1 MPDRWEEL
9 EPDRHELRE
18 ALPYRFELDRREF
31 VAATGAGL
39 LLVVTGCSSSG
50 ATPKERTRLHIGT
63 DGVVTVFSS
72 KVEFGQGSRTQLSQA
87 VAEELRIGIDSVRMV
102 LADTDQTPDD
112 GATAGSRTTPS
123 TVPRVRKAAAAA
135 RELLQAT
142 AAKSWGVDPTTL
154 EVENGIVRHNGN
166 QLSYADLAAN
176 PSTAATDDKSIPAG
190 VSVRATAAWTTL
202 GNNAPKVQSREVVTG
217 QHRYPSDIVR
227 PGMLYGKILRAPAYA
242 ATLKSLDESA
252 LADFPAVQLVRDGEF
267 VGCVAPTSF
276 EAREAVAKL
285 AESATWEFAPHVSSD
300 EVFDHFKEHAV
311 IEGSGRRG
319 PRISEK
325 VSDAAAG
332 KTATTT
338 LEARYTTAYIQ
349 HAPMEPR
356 AAVAEWVDG
365 RLTVWT
371 GTQRPN
377 GVRSQLEETFRRR
390 EGSVRVIVPDSGGGF
405 GGKHTGEVAIEAAR
419 LSKAVGKPVWLR
431 WTREEE
437 FTWAYFRPAGLFE
450 MQAGIDGEGKIVNWD
465 FTTYNAGASSITPP
479 YVSPAVRTA
488 YYPSDSPVRHGSYR
502 GIAAT
507 TNNFARECFID
518 ELATAAGI
526 DPLEFRL
533 KNLDDERMIVVL
545 KTAAERFGWRQNGS
559 TGIGIACGTEKGSYV
574 ATCAEVTIDSGE
586 IRIVRLVEVF
596 ECGAVQNPR
605 NLRAQVEG
613 SVIQG
618 IGGALYE
625 GVRFANG
632 RLENNLFSRYRVPRF
647 GDVPPI
653 ETVLLD
659 RDDLP
664 SAGGGETPIISV
676 APAIANAVFAATG
689 KRLRQLPLQLPV

>member
-18 ALPYRFELDRREF
+18 ALPYSFELDRREF
-31 VAATGAGL
+31 AGAAGAGL
-39 LLVVTGCSSSG
+39 LLVVSGCSSSG
-50 ATPKERTRLHIGT
+50 ATPKERTRLHIGA

-72 KVEFGQGSRTQLSQA
+72 KVEVGQGSRTQLSQA

-142 AAKSWGVDPTTL
+142 AAKTWALDPTAL
-154 EVENGIVRHNGN
+154 QVENGTVRHDGK

-176 PSTAATDDKSIPAG
+176 PSTAATDDQSIPAG
-190 VSVRATAAWTTL
+190 VSVRATAAWTIL
-202 GNNAPKVQSREVVTG
+202 GKHAPKVERQEIVTG
-217 QHRYPSDIVR
+217 RHRYPSDIVR

-242 ATLKSLDESA
+242 ATLKSIDEGA
-252 LADFPAVQLVRDGEF
+252 LADFPKVQLVRDGEF

-276 EAREAVAKL
+276 EAREAVARLTETAK
-285 AESATWEFAPHVSSD
+285 WEFAPHVSSD
-300 EVFDHFKEHAV
+300 EVFDHFKKHAV
-311 IEGSGRRG
+311 REGTGRRG

-325 VSDAAAG
+325 LSEDSDRR
-332 KTATTT
+332 TATQT

-356 AAVAEWVDG
+356 AAVAEWTDG

-377 GVRSQLEETFRRR
+377 GVRGQLEETFRQS

-450 MQAGIDGEGKIVNWD
+450 MQAAIDGNGKIVNWD
-465 FTTYNAGASSITPP
+465 FTTYNAGASAITPP

-507 TNNFARECFID
+507 TNTFARECFID
-518 ELATAAGI
+518 ELAASAGI
-526 DPLEFRL
+526 DPLNFRL
-533 KNLDDERMIVVL
+533 RNLNDERMIAVL
-545 KTAAERFGWRQNGS
+545 QAAADKFSWRKNS
-559 TGIGIACGTEKGSYV
+559 ATGIGIACGTEKGSYV
-574 ATCAEVTIDSGE
+574 ATCAEVEIGSGE
-586 IRIVRLVEVF
+586 IQITRLVEVF
-596 ECGAVQNPR
+596 ECGAIQNPR

-618 IGGALYE
+618 IGGALME

-647 GDVPPI
+647 RDVPPI

-659 RDDLP
+659 RRDLP

-676 APAIANAVFAATG
+676 APAIANAVFSATG
-689 KRLRQLPLQLPV
+689 KRVRQLPLQLSV

>member
-1 MPDRWEEL
+1 VQCDEI
-9 EPDRHELRE
+9 
-18 ALPYRFELDRREF
+18 
-31 VAATGAGL
+31 
-39 LLVVTGCSSSG
+39 VTG
-50 ATPKERTRLHIGT
+50 R
-63 DGVVTVFSS
+63 
-72 KVEFGQGSRTQLSQA
+72 
-87 VAEELRIGIDSVRMV
+87 
-102 LADTDQTPDD
+102 
-112 GATAGSRTTPS
+112 
-123 TVPRVRKAAAAA
+123 
-135 RELLQAT
+135 
-142 AAKSWGVDPTTL
+142 
-154 EVENGIVRHNGN
+154 
-166 QLSYADLAAN
+166 
-176 PSTAATDDKSIPAG
+176 
-190 VSVRATAAWTTL
+190 
-202 GNNAPKVQSREVVTG
+202 
-217 QHRYPSDIVR
+217 HRYPSDIVR
-227 PGMLYGKILRAPAYA
+227 PGMLYGKSLRAPAYA
-242 ATLKSLDESA
+242 ATLKSLDEAA
-252 LADFPAVQLVRDGEF
+252 LADFPTVQLVRDREF

-276 EAREAVAKL
+276 EAREAVARL
-285 AESATWEFAPHVSSD
+285 AETAKWEFAPHVSSD
-300 EVFDHFKEHAV
+300 EVFEHFKKHAV
-311 IEGSGRRG
+311 LEGSGRSG

-325 VSDAAAG
+325 LSEGSND

-377 GVRSQLEETFRRR
+377 GVRSQLEVTFRQR

-450 MQAGIDGEGKIVNWD
+450 MQAGIDGAGKIVKWD
-465 FTTYNAGASSITPP
+465 FSTYNAGASAITPP

-518 ELATAAGI
+518 ELAAAAGI

-533 KNLDDERMIVVL
+533 KNLDDERMIAVL
-545 KTAAERFGWRQNGS
+545 KAAAEKFGWRQNSG
-559 TGIGIACGTEKGSYV
+559 TGIGIACGTEKGSFV
-574 ATCAEVTIDSGE
+574 ATCAEVKIESGE
-586 IRIVRLVEVF
+586 IRIVRLVQVF

-613 SVIQG
+613 AVIQG
-618 IGGALYE
+618 IGGALFE

-647 GDVPPI
+647 RDVPPI

-659 RDDLP
+659 RKDLP

>member
-39 LLVVTGCSSSG
+39 LLVVSGCSSSG
-50 ATPKERTRLHIGT
+50 ATPKERTRLHIGA

-72 KVEFGQGSRTQLSQA
+72 KVEVGQGSRTQLSQA
-87 VAEELRIGIDSVRMV
+87 VAEELRVGIDSVRMV

-176 PSTAATDDKSIPAG
+176 PSTAATDDQSIPAG

-202 GNNAPKVQSREVVTG
+202 GENAPKVQSREVVTG
-217 QHRYPSDIVR
+217 RHRYPSDIVR
-227 PGMLYGKILRAPAYA
+227 SGMLYGKILRAPAYA

-285 AESATWEFAPHVSSD
+285 AETAKWEFAPHVSSD

-311 IEGSGRRG
+311 LEGSGRRG

-325 VSDAAAG
+325 VLDAAAS
-332 KTATTT
+332 KTATVT

-356 AAVAEWVDG
+356 AAVAEWADG

-377 GVRSQLEETFRRR
+377 GVRGQLEETFRQR

-479 YVSPAVRTA
+479 YVSAAVRTA

-518 ELATAAGI
+518 ELASASGV
-526 DPLEFRL
+526 DPLDFRL
-533 KNLDDERMIVVL
+533 RNLDDERMIAVL
-545 KTAAERFGWRQNGS
+545 KAVADQFGWSQKGA
-559 TGIGIACGTEKGSYV
+559 TGIGIACGAEKGSYV
-574 ATCAEVTIDSGE
+574 ATCAEVKIDNGE
-586 IRIVRLVEVF
+586 IQIVRLVEVF
-596 ECGAVQNPR
+596 ECGAIQNPR

-618 IGGALYE
+618 IGGALME

-647 GDVPPI
+647 RDVPPI

-659 RDDLP
+659 RKDLP

-676 APAIANAVFAATG
+676 APAIANAVFSATG
-689 KRLRQLPLQLPV
+689 ERVRQLPLQLPA